1 MTAENT
7 HPQTAALASPGRLMS
22 IDALRGLDMICLL
35 GGHRILFA
43 VANDAPEGSLLHSL
57 KQQFTHVKWEGFH
70 FWDFIFPLFLFLIGM
85 AVPLSINKR
94 LACGDTQGR
103 VFRHALVR
111 LWWMIFFGWWIN
123 GKLLAWDPQQMQLS
137 YSVLMMLGFGY
148 LIAVALVLYTTLRTQ
163 IVVTAGIL
171 IGYWALQMFV
181 PVPGHVMGRFEEGA
195 IFSDWVYDRS
205 IGLLGKPWSSPH
217 GRGWPITLWTH
228 GATAMLGVFASGIL
242 KARMTEAKKVQRLLL
257 LGCACVAAGW
267 LWSSHFPIVK
277 NRWTSSYALWCGG
290 LSYLLIALFYWVI
303 DVKGWRKWA
312 GLFVAIGNNSILAYL
327 TESLFMG
334 VFAALATVLFGG
346 LKLWMGTYWHG
357 VWMAAATAALAW
369 LLFLYLHRRKL
380 YLRL

>member
-85 AVPLSINKR
+85 AVPLSIKKR
-94 LACGDTQGR
+94 LEGGDTQGR

-148 LIAVALVLYTTLRTQ
+148 IIAVALVLYTTLRAQ

-195 IFSDWVYDRS
+195 IFSDWVYDHS

-217 GRGWPITLWTH
+217 GRGWLITLWTH

-257 LGCACVAAGW
+257 LGCACAAAGW
-267 LWSSHFPIVK
+267 LWSFHFPIVK

-357 VWMAAATAALAW
+357 VWMAAATAVLAW

>member
-7 HPQTAALASPGRLMS
+7 HPQTAALASLGRLMS

-103 VFRHALVR
+103 ILRHALVR
-111 LWWMIFFGWWIN
+111 FWWMVFFGWWIN

-195 IFSDWVYDRS
+195 IFSDWVYDHS

-217 GRGWPITLWTH
+217 GRGWLITLWTH

-257 LGCACVAAGW
+257 LGCACAAAGW
-267 LWSSHFPIVK
+267 LWSFHFPIVK

-357 VWMAAATAALAW
+357 VWMAAATAVLAW

>member
-7 HPQTAALASPGRLMS
+7 HPQTAALASLGRLMS

-103 VFRHALVR
+103 ILRHALVR
-111 LWWMIFFGWWIN
+111 FWWMVFFGWWIN

-148 LIAVALVLYTTLRTQ
+148 IIAVALVLYTTLRAQ

-195 IFSDWVYDRS
+195 IFSDWVYDHS

-257 LGCACVAAGW
+257 LGCACAAAGW
-267 LWSSHFPIVK
+267 LWSFHFPIVK

-357 VWMAAATAALAW
+357 VWMAAATAVLAW